1 MNFDLILIVMSKRC
15 QKHAKKKTKKVVYSF
30 PRNLKELGY
39 HINEEGKLRT
49 LEGMFVIL
57 VYERSRT

>member
-1 MNFDLILIVMSKRC
+1 
-15 QKHAKKKTKKVVYSF
+15 
-30 PRNLKELGY
+30 LKELGY